1 MSLMLAET
9 YKAFLAAGAGEEQAA
24 KAAAELAGYD
34 SRVAQIDTTLVA
46 FRGEMSADLLAFRGE
61 MRADMAALRG
71 DMALLK
77 WTLGIGIT
85 LVSGLLSAVLLKI
98 FL

>member
-34 SRVAQIDTTLVA
+34 ARVAQIDSTLVA
-46 FRGEMSADLLAFRGE
+46 FRGELKTDMSALRGE
-61 MRADMAALRG
+61 MKTDMAALRG
-71 DMALLK
+71 DMSVLRWMLTLL
-77 WTLGIGIT
+77 IG
-85 LVSGLLSAVLLKI
+85 LVSTIALKL
-98 FL
+98 FF